1 MFGDS
6 LLFCSIS
13 QFPYILLP
21 LSRDNF
27 AMANRGTVPV
37 SLLLADSAAA
47 VNYFVVVAV
56 LAAKA
61 KPFSEK

>member
-1 MFGDS
+1 MIIFS
-6 LLFCSIS
+6 LN
-13 QFPYILLP
+13 LL
-21 LSRDNF
+21 S
-27 AMANRGTVPV
+27 V
-37 SLLLADSAAA
+37 SLLLADSAAT